1 MCVCPLS
8 SFSKRLIPRRGM
20 KTPSQIAMAIIQS
33 IHVDHVAIGDV
44 EVNVVVAAVVVVM
57 VVY

>member
-1 MCVCPLS
+1 
-8 SFSKRLIPRRGM
+8 
-20 KTPSQIAMAIIQS
+20 MAIIQS

-57 VVY
+57 VVYLFRLKAGGLGGGCCR